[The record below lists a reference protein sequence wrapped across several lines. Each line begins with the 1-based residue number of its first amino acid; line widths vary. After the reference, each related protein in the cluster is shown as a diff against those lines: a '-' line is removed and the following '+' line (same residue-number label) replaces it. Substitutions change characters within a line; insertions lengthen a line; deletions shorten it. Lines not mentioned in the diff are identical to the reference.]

1 MKTKQTNIPVKQL
14 QLDDINE
21 LSIAVFI
28 CKTEVEQKLVKY
40 ATDIGGILLSSMR
53 GKGLSRGAIARA
65 FGGYAEY
72 NVVLFMVRSEF
83 AKDLVQDVSIKFK
96 FDEPGAGKGFLL
108 DTDGY
113 MGAKAA
119 FI

>member
-1 MKTKQTNIPVKQL
+1 MKKKQNSMSIRQL

-28 CKTEVEQKLVKY
+28 CKTKDEPALVKY

-65 FGGYAEY
+65 FGGYGEY
-72 NVVLFMVRSEF
+72 NVVLVMVRSEV
-83 AKDLVQDVSIKFK
+83 AKELVQDVSIKFK
-96 FDEPGAGKGFLL
+96 FDIPGSGKGFLL

>member
-1 MKTKQTNIPVKQL
+1 MKKKQTSIPVESL
-14 QLDDINE
+14 QLDEIND

-28 CKTEVEQKLVKY
+28 CKTKDEPALVRY
-40 ATDIGGILLSSMR
+40 ATDIGGILMSSMR

-65 FGGYAEY
+65 FGGYDEY
-72 NVVLFMVRSEF
+72 NVVLVMVRSEV

-96 FDEPGAGKGFLL
+96 FDEPGSGKGFLL

>member
-1 MKTKQTNIPVKQL
+1 MQRKKVKMAIKKL

-28 CKTEVEQKLVKY
+28 CKTEKEQELCNY
-40 ATDIGGILLSSMR
+40 AQDIGGIVMSSVR
-53 GKGLSRGAIARA
+53 GKGLSRGSIARA
-65 FGGYAEY
+65 FGGYAEM
-72 NVVLFMVRSEF
+72 NVVLVMVRSEV
-83 AKDLVQDVSIKFK
+83 AKELVQDVSIKFK
-96 FDEPGAGKGFLL
+96 FNEPNNGRGFLL

>member
-1 MKTKQTNIPVKQL
+1 MKKKQNSIPVKQL
-14 QLDDINE
+14 QLDDISE

-28 CKTEVEQKLVKY
+28 CKTKEEPALIKY
-40 ATDIGGILLSSMR
+40 STDIGGILLSSMR

-65 FGGYAEY
+65 FGGYDDY
-72 NVVLFMVRSEF
+72 NVVLVMIRSEV
-83 AKDLVQDVSIKFK
+83 ARDLIQDVSIKFK